1 MQGTPQRAFLNI
13 NPKFQAYNIYE
24 VCSRN
29 KNDYIYTCITVLHVM
44 KVN

>member
-1 MQGTPQRAFLNI
+1 MQGTPLRAFLNI

-24 VCSRN
+24 VWSTN
-29 KNDYIYTCITVLHVM
+29 KNDYIYCITVLHVM